1 MLSGLRGI
9 GGATGHDRERRISR
23 LLEVSNEP

>member
-9 GGATGHDRERRISR
+9 GGATGHESERRNVR
-23 LLEVSNEP
+23 LLEVSDEP